1 MVKLKLTLFSVLSK
15 NQKMKI
21 QRRKV
26 ELRIKRKNLVKKLQS
41 SKIRKELTL
50 VIILVINTT
59 WLRKSEE
66 KETKIKINL
75 RKEEVEVAVEEVEE
89 VYHVKKDLLSQKR
102 RETIHSLI

>member
-1 MVKLKLTLFSVLSK
+1 
-15 NQKMKI
+15 MKI
-21 QRRKV
+21 QRKKV

-41 SKIRKELTL
+41 SKIRKELIL